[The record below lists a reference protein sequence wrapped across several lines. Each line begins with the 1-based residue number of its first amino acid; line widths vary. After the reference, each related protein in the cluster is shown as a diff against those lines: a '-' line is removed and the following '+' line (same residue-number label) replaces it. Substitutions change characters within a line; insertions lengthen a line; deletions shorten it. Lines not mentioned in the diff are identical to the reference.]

1 MSSSWDRLH
10 RRNRLVRAV
19 LYEVGRTGRP
29 AVAARFRGDVDA
41 EFGDFGGFLVEVQLR
56 WYRAFD
62 ARLDTVLENEPED
75 LPAAVADV
83 WAGLADAMPAS
94 RLLLDANAEHSAL
107 GPIHAHHRRTLRS
120 ATGIRHE
127 SISVGPPG
135 RRSEDAPGSRDDRY
149 RPAG

>member
-10 RRNRLVRAV
+10 WRNWLVRAV

-29 AVAARFRGDVDA
+29 VVPARFRGDVNV

-62 ARLDTVLENEPED
+62 ARMDAVLEHEPDD

-83 WAGLADAMPAS
+83 WAGLADTMPAT
-94 RLLLDANAEHSAL
+94 RLLLDAHAEHPAL
-107 GPIHAHHRRTLRS
+107 GALHEHHRTSLRS
-120 ATGIRHE
+120 ATGVHR
-127 SISVGPPG
+127 PPG
-135 RRSEDAPGSRDDRY
+135 RNDDRY